1 MLTRGRMVWG
11 VVVAAALVALAG
23 CGSSTTPAAS
33 PSSDGSSS
41 TEARSEPV
49 TTTPDPSEPSGPPD
63 EAASPTPSASPSTQ
77 PSVSSASGSGRIQ
90 GTAESVDDVGD
101 ADRVPLEDATLAVLP
116 AAEVDALWE
125 AIEFTP
131 DAAQLSTVG
140 GLVDAEVFGADR
152 LVVVED
158 GVFALDLDDGDHVVC
173 LLRGTGPY
181 ALQGCAEATV
191 AGPAAWRVSTG
202 EGGFSL
208 STD

>member
-1 MLTRGRMVWG
+1 MVTRGRIVRG

-33 PSSDGSSS
+33 PSPEGSTS

-49 TTTPDPSEPSGPPD
+49 TTTPDPSEPASTPD
-63 EAASPTPSASPSTQ
+63 EAASPTPAASPSTP
-77 PSVSSASGSGRIQ
+77 PSVSTASGSGRIE

-140 GLVDAEVFGADR
+140 GLVDAEVFDTGQ
-152 LVVVED
+152 LVAVQD
-158 GVFALDLDDGDHVVC
+158 GRFALEVDDGDHLVC
-173 LLRGTGPY
+173 LLRGTGPH

-208 STD
+208 STE